1 MRGAFS
7 FIWARTDISVRYAH
21 ITVFHSAVDFCII
34 LSKGGITISIQENL
48 AASIRFMMEVRRQ
61 SLTEISEKA
70 EISRSLLREGF
81 GKARGNPS
89 LATIE
94 HLAEKLDVDPTA
106 LLTGM
111 LGMEQTECA
120 LPLLGVIQQVAEL
133 DQEQRIRFA
142 ELFLEMVQILSKNG

>member
-70 EISRSLLREGF
+70 EISRSMMQEYV
-81 GKARGNPS
+81 KARGNPS

-133 DQEQRIRFA
+133 DQEQRIRFT
-142 ELFLEMVQILSKNG
+142 ELFLEMVRILSKNG

>member
-70 EISRSLLREGF
+70 EISRSMMQEYV
-81 GKARGNPS
+81 KARGN
-89 LATIE
+89 
-94 HLAEKLDVDPTA
+94 
-106 LLTGM
+106 
-111 LGMEQTECA
+111 
-120 LPLLGVIQQVAEL
+120 
-133 DQEQRIRFA
+133 RFA

>member
-70 EISRSLLREGF
+70 EISRSMMQEYV
-81 GKARGNPS
+81 KARGNPS

-94 HLAEKLDVDPTA
+94 HLAEKLDVDPAA

>member
-70 EISRSLLREGF
+70 EISRSMMQEYV
-81 GKARGNPS
+81 KARGNPS

-133 DQEQRIRFA
+133 EQEQRIRFT

>member
-1 MRGAFS
+1 M
-7 FIWARTDISVRYAH
+7 
-21 ITVFHSAVDFCII
+21 
-34 LSKGGITISIQENL
+34 

-70 EISRSLLREGF
+70 EISRSMMQEYV
-81 GKARGNPS
+81 KARGNPS

>member
-70 EISRSLLREGF
+70 EISRSMMQEYV
-81 GKARGNPS
+81 KARGNPS

-111 LGMEQTECA
+111 LGMEQTECT

-133 DQEQRIRFA
+133 EQEQRIRFT

>member
-70 EISRSLLREGF
+70 EISRSMMQEYV
-81 GKARGNPS
+81 KARGNPS